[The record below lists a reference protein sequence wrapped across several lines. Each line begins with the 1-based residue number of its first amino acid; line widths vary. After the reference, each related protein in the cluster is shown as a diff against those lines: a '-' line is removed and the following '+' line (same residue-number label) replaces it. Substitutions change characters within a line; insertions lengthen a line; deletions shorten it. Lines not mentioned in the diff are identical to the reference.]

1 MSQHSRDFLGT
12 DRFRIRRRLGSGGM
26 GVVYEAHDRETD
38 KVVALKTLT
47 RAEASHISRFKNE
60 FRSLAD
66 VSHPNLAALYEF
78 MSDGQYWFFTMELV
92 QGVNFLEYVRPG
104 YHAKHLQ
111 SSKTPTLR
119 KSPGAFDS
127 DKELLANYEAET
139 KQLDSLRGG
148 QFADDRSEVPQDPSL
163 SLSRLDPGALNV
175 ALRQLA

>member
-66 VSHPNLAALYEF
+66 VSHPNLVALYEF
-78 MSDGQYWFFTMELV
+78 MADGQYWFFTMELV
-92 QGVNFLEYVRPG
+92 QGINFLEYVRPG
-104 YHAKHLQ
+104 YYARHVQ
-111 SSKTPTLR
+111 SSRTPTLR
-119 KSPGAFDS
+119 KTIKDPSHEG
-127 DKELLANYEAET
+127 LADYEAET
-139 KQLDSLRGG
+139 QQLDSLIGPSATESVG
-148 QFADDRSEVPQDPSL
+148 TPEESSL
-163 SLSRLDPGALNV
+163 SKSVLDPDRLS
-175 ALRQLA
+175 L